1 MKREEKNKLYGGK
14 KKYLDNGHCKERNK
28 LLLPM
33 AELLN
38 SFNPFRK
45 KTEDWESKILD

>member
-1 MKREEKNKLYGGK
+1 MKREEKNKPYGGK
-14 KKYLDNGHCKERNK
+14 KKYSDNSHCKERNK

-33 AELLN
+33 AELLK

-45 KTEDWESKILD
+45 KKDY